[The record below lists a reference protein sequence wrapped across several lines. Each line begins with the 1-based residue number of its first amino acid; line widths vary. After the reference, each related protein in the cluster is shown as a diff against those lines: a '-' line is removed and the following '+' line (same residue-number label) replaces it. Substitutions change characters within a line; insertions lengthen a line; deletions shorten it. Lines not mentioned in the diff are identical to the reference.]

1 MRDFAP
7 RQRRPTKMP
16 SGSSSTRAAGPAGA
30 DQAGRIRAILRGSG
44 VQPKLEIGEP
54 DSPQERDAD
63 RAADEIVGA
72 AGGGGP
78 DLAAA
83 SPPALQRVCEDC
95 EEEVQ
100 TKPDDTVQRQ
110 AEEEDEDLV
119 LPKAEGQPNQD
130 GAPSTDSIVRD
141 GVSGGGHRLPSGLGS
156 FFGTR
161 FGHDFSDV
169 RLHTDSRAAS
179 SAKAISAKA
188 YTVGSDVVF
197 GAGQYTPYSQ
207 SGRWLIAHELAHVAQ
222 GRGGGSPAAQ
232 RSVEDDANA
241 AATDVMAGKAAQVE
255 ERRDADKPAL
265 FGEPQHVPDVTFI
278 AGQNPRGDGFLN
290 AAIEYHNA
298 WRLRPRTIDSMQD
311 IVNHLAGGSGD
322 IGRIRIVTHASR
334 TNLFMAMFEGGTPG
348 ILEGVLNG
356 FAQSAGAGMHA
367 LLGPGLVDPQTVSDI
382 VTHLRNNN
390 AAVLAPFGLDQPAA
404 SPAGAV
410 EQLIL
415 RSAELLMHTTGA
427 ADPGLTQAEQAEAT
441 RQAPIITAS
450 LGPAIDE
457 LKRQVQLPA
466 PDGAGVTAQQAD
478 DLHAA
483 ILGIN
488 TFVFTLAPQPADFVT
503 DLEAANRATA
513 GNFYQNLARVRAR
526 FKSNSWIDIRGC
538 RVGGT
543 QSYMRAVQDFFG
555 QGADKPHVSAPDWWQ
570 TFPLAGYRTIVD
582 GDIAGLAGDVDVQ
595 TALDHWFTVA
605 GIESHL
611 RAMIILHQDMLIRAQ
626 RQEIEAQRRQ
636 LQPPGLSGGLQ
647 LPQDLGIV
655 PPMLPGID
663 LPQLELSGGLG
674 TGSGPSLAPTGS
686 LTNPLIASA
695 QQGIDSNRRELE
707 RIGNF
712 TTEEKLRYYLQMALV
727 LPLRVGGNAED
738 VQYLMLHRLRERAMD
753 NWLGSIWAERAP
765 GLRRLQRA
773 NYNAED
779 ARRLEA
785 VVDQDPQQNV
795 TDMFFSPDTEYDA
808 HIKKI

>member
-7 RQRRPTKMP
+7 RQRRTTRSSSGP
-16 SGSSSTRAAGPAGA
+16 SGARIVNSAGA
-30 DQAGRIRAILRGSG
+30 DQAGHIRAILRGTV
-44 VQPKLEIGEP
+44 VQPKLEIGAP
-54 DSPQERDAD
+54 DSLLERDAD
-63 RAADEIVGA
+63 RTADEIVGA
-72 AGGGGP
+72 AGGIGAS
-78 DLAAA
+78 LATA
-83 SPPALQRVCEDC
+83 SPPQVRRVCEDC
-95 EEEVQ
+95 EDEVQ
-100 TKPDDTVQRQ
+100 TKHDDTVQRQ
-110 AEEEDEDLV
+110 AEDDEEEPV
-119 LPKAEGQPNQD
+119 LPKGE
-130 GAPSTDSIVRD
+130 GAPGQQSGAAVDTIVRD
-141 GVSGGGHRLPSGLGS
+141 GVSGGGHRLPSSLGS
-156 FFGTR
+156 LFGTR
-161 FGHDFSDV
+161 FGHDFGDV
-169 RLHTDSRAAS
+169 RLHTDGRAAS
-179 SAKAISAKA
+179 SAKAIRAKA

-197 GAGQYTPYSQ
+197 GAGQYSPDSPG
-207 SGRWLIAHELAHVAQ
+207 GRWLIAHELAHVVQ
-222 GRGGGSPAAQ
+222 GREGGGPTAQ
-232 RSVEDDANA
+232 RSLESDANT
-241 AATDVMAGKAAQVE
+241 AATDVMAGKAAEVE
-255 ERRDADKPAL
+255 KRRDADEPAL
-265 FGEPQHVPDVTFI
+265 FGEPQHVPDFTYI

-290 AAIEYHNA
+290 AAIDYHDA
-298 WRLRPRTIDSMQD
+298 WGLRPRPIDSMQD
-311 IVNHLAGGSGD
+311 IVNHLAGDRGD

-348 ILEGVLNG
+348 ILEGVLSG
-356 FAQSAGAGMHA
+356 FAQSTGAGMHA
-367 LLGPGLVDPQTVSDI
+367 LLGPGLVDPRTVGDI
-382 VTHLRNNN
+382 VTDLRNTN
-390 AAVLAPFGLDQPAA
+390 AAVLAPFGLDQRAA
-404 SPAGAV
+404 QPAGAV

-450 LGPAIDE
+450 LRPAIDE

-488 TFVFTLAPQPADFVT
+488 TFTFTLVPQPADFVT
-503 DLEAANRATA
+503 DLDAANRETA
-513 GNFYQNLARVRAR
+513 GDFYDKLARVRAR
-526 FKSNSWIDIRGC
+526 FKSTSWVDIRGC

-543 QSYMRAVQDFFG
+543 ESYMRAVQDFFG

-570 TFPLAGYRTIVD
+570 TFPMAGFRTIGD
-582 GDIAGLAGDVDVQ
+582 ADIAGLAGDADVQ
-595 TALDHWFTVA
+595 TALDHWFVVA

-636 LQPPGLSGGLQ
+636 LRPPGLAGGLQ
-647 LPQDLGIV
+647 LPQDLGLA

-663 LPQLELSGGLG
+663 LPDLQLSGGLG
-674 TGSGPSLAPTGS
+674 QGAGPSLAPTGS

-712 TTEEKLRYYLQMALV
+712 TTEEKLRYYLEMALV
-727 LPLRVGGNAED
+727 LPLRVGGIADD

-765 GLRRLQRA
+765 GLRQLRRA

-779 ARRLEA
+779 PRRLEA

>member
-7 RQRRPTKMP
+7 RQRRSTTSL
-16 SGSSSTRAAGPAGA
+16 SGLSAARVASPAGP

-44 VQPKLEIGEP
+44 AQPKLEIGEP
-54 DSPQERDAD
+54 DSPLERDAD
-63 RAADEIVGA
+63 RAADEIVGTV
-72 AGGGGP
+72 GGVGVDIETAP
-78 DLAAA
+78 T
-83 SPPALQRVCEDC
+83 PAVQRMCEDC

-110 AEEEDEDLV
+110 AEEEEEELV
-119 LPKAEGQPNQD
+119 QPKREGQPNQN

-161 FGHDFSDV
+161 FGHDFSGV
-169 RLHTDSRAAS
+169 RLHTDSQAAS
-179 SAKAISAKA
+179 SAKAINAKA

-197 GAGQYTPYSQ
+197 GAGQYAPDS
-207 SGRWLIAHELAHVAQ
+207 SRGRWLIAHELAHVVQ
-222 GRGGGSPAAQ
+222 GRGGGGPTAQ
-232 RSVEDDANA
+232 RSLENEANT
-241 AATDVMAGKAAQVE
+241 AATDIMTGKTAAVE
-255 ERRDADKPAL
+255 ERRDADEPAL
-265 FGEPQHVPDVTFI
+265 FGEPQHVPDFTYI

-298 WRLRPRTIDSMQD
+298 WGLRPRAIDSMQD
-311 IVNHLAGGSGD
+311 IVNHLAGGRGD

-334 TNLFMAMFEGGTPG
+334 VNLFMAMFEGGSAG
-348 ILEGVLNG
+348 ILEPTLRG
-356 FAQSAGAGMHA
+356 FSESGAAGLHEELGTGLIDQQTINDVVDRVRQDNPAA
-367 LLGPGLVDPQTVSDI
+367 LQ
-382 VTHLRNNN
+382 
-390 AAVLAPFGLDQPAA
+390 PFGLDQAG
-404 SPAGAV
+404 SQPAGTVADLIRRSV
-410 EQLIL
+410 ELSI
-415 RSAELLMHTTGA
+415 HTLGQPDPALAGNDVATAQQQA
-427 ADPGLTQAEQAEAT
+427 ATIAT
-441 RQAPIITAS
+441 S
-450 LGPAIDE
+450 LGTVLTD
-457 LKRQVQLPA
+457 LKLQVQQPP

-478 DLHAA
+478 DLQDA
-483 ILGIN
+483 IVNVAGFN
-488 TFVFTLAPQPADFVT
+488 FTFSVQQNFFID
-503 DLEAANRATA
+503 DLTAANRAIA

-526 FKSNSWIDIRGC
+526 FKSSSWVDIRGC

-543 QSYMRAVQDFFG
+543 ESYMRSVQDFFG
-555 QGADKPHVSAPDWWQ
+555 QGADRPHVSAPDWWQ
-570 TFPLAGYRTIVD
+570 TFPLAGFRTIGD
-582 GDIAGLAGDVDVQ
+582 GDIAGLAGDADVQ

-636 LQPPGLSGGLQ
+636 LQPPALPGGLQ

-674 TGSGPSLAPTGS
+674 AGSGPSLAPTGS

-712 TTEEKLRYYLQMALV
+712 NTEEKLRYYLQMALV

-773 NYNAED
+773 NYNVED